1 MSYTITTVSRRQ
13 FMPKAKPGQRQAEPG
28 QRQAKPPPA
37 FRDSDRGA
45 AQANA
50 QELFIRAPYRRPL
63 KVAPTPWWK
72 TWLVVTLSN
81 VAALAV
87 FAGIYAWSQSPD
99 SDQRRDAASPQASSR
114 QPAVVNMRPMGFSS
128 SRHSTLAMVRQGSVG
143 SAGSGT
149 LSGDPASVEQALSDG
164 SRKLVLPADVAGN
177 CSIGGSGREDFGRC
191 LVQNGA
197 RAE

>member
-13 FMPKAKPGQRQAEPG
+13 FMPKVKPGE
-28 QRQAKPPPA
+28 RQAKPPPA
-37 FRDSDRGA
+37 SRDSDRGA
-45 AQANA
+45 AKATA
-50 QELFIRAPYRRPL
+50 PELFIRAPYRRPL
-63 KVAPTPWWK
+63 QAAPTPWWR

-99 SDQRRDAASPQASSR
+99 SDQRSDAASPQASSR
-114 QPAVVNMRPMGFSS
+114 PPAVVNIRPMGLSS
-128 SRHSTLAMVRQGSVG
+128 SRHSTFASARQGSAG
-143 SAGSGT
+143 SAGSGS
-149 LSGDPASVEQALSDG
+149 LSGDPESVEQALSDG
-164 SRKLVLPADVAGN
+164 SRKLVLPANVAGN
-177 CSIGGSGREDFGRC
+177 CSIGDSGRADFGRC